1 MTQTAPPQPPEL
13 TTTTTPAD
21 VTPYRAVTP
30 PPPRPHPA
38 FKPKKI
44 LAALGLHA
52 IVIPLAILSL
62 LPFFWLICGTLKTHE
77 DFFQYTFI
85 PWSEPSRLTFGNFTW
100 LFSREPFLTW
110 MFNSLF
116 VASTHTCLVVTLSS
130 LGGFA
135 LAKYQFAGRKPL
147 MIVMLTTMML
157 PSQVLLP
164 SSYELM
170 HTIGWLDSYAAII
183 VPSSVS
189 VFGMFLFM
197 QAMKAVP
204 DELLQAGRVD
214 GCSELRLWWEI
225 ALPIVR
231 PMIGAFTLLS
241 FMSAW
246 NAFIWPQI
254 ILQSH
259 NKYTLPVALT
269 NMLGLPEY
277 HTPYGVLMAAT
288 FLSILPV
295 AVLFFILQR
304 DFIAGLASGAVK
316 G

>member
-1 MTQTAPPQPPEL
+1 VA
-13 TTTTTPAD
+13 TTTTTPALPTLAARD
-21 VTPYRAVTP
+21 GEVLSY
-30 PPPRPHPA
+30 RPHPPPSPRPP
-38 FKPKKI
+38 FDRRKFF
-44 LAALGLHA
+44 AALGLHA

-62 LPFFWLICGTLKTHE
+62 LPFFWLICATLKTHD

-85 PWSEPSRLTFGNFTW
+85 PWTEPWRMTVSNYTW
-100 LFSREPFLTW
+100 LFEKEPFLTW

-116 VASTHTCLVVTLSS
+116 VASAHTCLVVTLSS

-135 LAKYQFAGRKPL
+135 LAKYKFAGRKPL
-147 MIVMLTTMML
+147 MLIMLTTMML
-157 PSQVLLP
+157 PGQVLLP

-170 HTIGWLDSYAAII
+170 YRIGWLDSYAAII
-183 VPSSVS
+183 VPSAVS
-189 VFGMFLFM
+189 VFGIFLFM

-204 DELLQAGRVD
+204 DELLQAARVD

-246 NAFIWPQI
+246 NSFLWPQI
-254 ILQSH
+254 VLQTR
-259 NKYTLPVALT
+259 NNYTLPVALT

-277 HTPYGVLMAAT
+277 HTPYGVLMAGT
-288 FLSILPV
+288 LLSIVPV
-295 AVLFFILQR
+295 AILFFVLQR
-304 DFIAGLASGAVK
+304 DFISGLATGAVK